1 MQYCYGFDNIS
12 EKFWWKSFSNA
23 TNMDLDMII
32 NKVNA
37 SLIIGILD
45 LVYRIF
51 WSKQMYIILLY
62 DIN

>member
-1 MQYCYGFDNIS
+1 
-12 EKFWWKSFSNA
+12 
-23 TNMDLDMII
+23 MDLDMII